1 MSVTELQKKI
11 SRLTPVKR
19 RAVAKYITF
28 IERLDSPAR
37 RQRTTR
43 IMREM
48 DAGVKYT
55 RAQVEAILAQNPPA
69 GE

>member
-1 MSVTELQKKI
+1 MSVAELQKRI
-11 SRLTPVKR
+11 TRLTPMKR
-19 RAVAKYITF
+19 RAVAKYIAF

-37 RQRTTR
+37 QRRNSR

-55 RAQVEAILAQNPPA
+55 RAQVEAILAKNPPPR
-69 GE
+69 E

>member
-1 MSVTELQKKI
+1 MSVAELQKRI
-11 SRLTPVKR
+11 TRLSLEKR
-19 RAVAKYITF
+19 RVVAKYITF

-37 RQRTTR
+37 RQRTSR

>member
-1 MSVTELQKKI
+1 MSVAELQKRI
-11 SRLTPVKR
+11 IRLPPGKR

-37 RQRTTR
+37 QRRTAR

-48 DAGVKYT
+48 DAGVKYS
-55 RAQVEAILAQNPPA
+55 RAQVEAILAKNPPA
-69 GE
+69 EE

>member
-1 MSVTELQKKI
+1 MSVAELQKRI
-11 SRLTPVKR
+11 TRLSPDKR
-19 RAVAKYITF
+19 RSVAKYITF
-28 IERLDSPAR
+28 IERLDSPAQR
-37 RQRTTR
+37 RRTAR

-55 RAQVEAILAQNPPA
+55 RAQVEAILAQNPPV

>member
-1 MSVTELQKKI
+1 MSVAELQKRLT
-11 SRLTPVKR
+11 RLTPGKR
-19 RAVAKYITF
+19 RSVAKYITF

-37 RQRTTR
+37 RRRTAR

-55 RAQVEAILAQNPPA
+55 RAQVEAILARKPPA

>member
-1 MSVTELQKKI
+1 MSVAELQKRLT
-11 SRLTPVKR
+11 RLTPDKR
-19 RAVAKYITF
+19 RSVAKYITF

-37 RQRTTR
+37 RRRTAR

-55 RAQVEAILAQNPPA
+55 RAQVETILARNPPA